1 MAQLSLMIDLERCI
15 GCKSCEAACK
25 AEHGLGPTENRNRV
39 VWLGE
44 ATQPGLDFLA
54 LSCQHCERPA
64 CLRACPVV
72 PNAITKDPD
81 TGVVALDET
90 RCTGCGECVVAC
102 PYGAMGYDMIDHHAV
117 KCDLCADRRQDGL
130 RPACATACP
139 GGAISFDIRDNNLA
153 KAARDNRQTIDH
165 DAFLLGPSN
174 IFLERRSPC
183 PSDTAPI
190 NLLAFTVKQKQHPP
204 VVDDAKR
211 KMAFSQDDIAFP
223 YRHSRAE
230 RAATHVVPGV

>member
-1 MAQLSLMIDLERCI
+1 MRPVRRSAARRFAPSLC
-15 GCKSCEAACK
+15 
-25 AEHGLGPTENRNRV
+25 NR
-39 VWLGE
+39 L
-44 ATQPGLDFLA
+44 PGWRDQF
-54 LSCQHCERPA
+54 
-64 CLRACPVV
+64 
-72 PNAITKDPD
+72 
-81 TGVVALDET
+81 
-90 RCTGCGECVVAC
+90 
-102 PYGAMGYDMIDHHAV
+102 
-117 KCDLCADRRQDGL
+117 
-130 RPACATACP
+130 
-139 GGAISFDIRDNNLA
+139 FDIRDNNLA

-230 RAATHVVPGV
+230 RAATHVVPGGCNICFNCCPVKYHIKDDKLVRVTGNEDDPQWQAKSAQNHNSCCNCITAQNG